1 MWVEY
6 PFQVTFNTSL
16 DLDWTPSLPLETFN
30 CCEFD
35 YSDGVYIVWRPEPAT
50 RLWRDVYVGQG
61 KIKPRLSFHR
71 WTKQGATAGDDYLRA
86 TWAPVAKADRS
97 GVEAYLAQRLRPEQ
111 GNVWPKV
118 AGISVNLPD
127 I

>member
-97 GVEAYLAQRLRPEQ
+97 GGRGLPGAAPPTGAGQRLAEGCGHLGQ
-111 GNVWPKV
+111 
-118 AGISVNLPD
+118 ST
-127 I
+127 